1 MRQGWISMRF
11 APLVAVLVLAGCGG
25 GATVS
30 KSQCVAGD
38 WQTIGYRDGAN
49 GLRSDQLLAHEN
61 ACVPH
66 GVIPDRTAYMT
77 GWSQGVDEYCRPGNG
92 FKVGESGDADNDVCP
107 MAQRE
112 EFERGY
118 QNGRQL
124 YLARVDV
131 EDLERAI
138 DQKRARLSEIDAEIV
153 GSATSQFDPTL
164 TPADRL
170 QRLAWTQHLTDE
182 KADLERAIPDLESE
196 LADKSA
202 HLSMLEHSMAST
214 R

>member
-1 MRQGWISMRF
+1 MRHGWISIF
-11 APLVAVLVLAGCGG
+11 IATLALAGCGG

-38 WQTIGYRDGAN
+38 WQTIGYRDGVN
-49 GLRSDQLLAHEN
+49 GLRSDQLLQHEN

-66 GVIPDRTAYMT
+66 GVVPDRAAYMA
-77 GWSQGVDEYCRPGNG
+77 GWSQGADEYCRPGNG
-92 FKVGESGDADNDVCP
+92 FKVGESGDDDNDICP
-107 MAQRE
+107 AALRD

-118 QNGRQL
+118 QSGRQL
-124 YLARVDV
+124 YLARSEV
-131 EDLERAI
+131 ESLEHTI

-164 TPADRL
+164 TPGERL
-170 QRLAWTQHLTDE
+170 QRLSWTQHLTDE

-202 HLSMLEHSMAST
+202 HLAMLQQQMASSA